1 MFLGIKRH
9 EEEVAQNK
17 QRTLFYFLE
26 FRLNY
31 PLGFCHLQ
39 CFQKLRGVCI
49 ESVNAGLACLIPQ
62 CGAQETLPST
72 GRPGDEEVLRLSDE
86 LQRGQPFHLVS
97 VKPTAMQWSFMRFV
111 SSRDTALRSFSAR
124 TGAVFS
130 FVFIFKLLDMFVFEK
145 YSCPRIFLWHG
156 SFGSPVSVPQ
166 SSADGRNPASSP
178 FSGKPSTSWYL

>member
-9 EEEVAQNK
+9 EEEVLQNK
-17 QRTLFYFLE
+17 QQTPFYFPE
-26 FRLNY
+26 FRLNC
-31 PLGFCHLQ
+31 PLGLCHLQ
-39 CFQKLRGVCI
+39 CPQKLRGVCL
-49 ESVNAGLACLIPQ
+49 ESANAGLTCLIPQ

-97 VKPTAMQWSFMRFV
+97 VKPAAMQWSFMRFV

-145 YSCPRIFLWHG
+145 YSRPRIFLWHG

-166 SSADGRNPASSP
+166 SFADGRNPASSP

>member
-97 VKPTAMQWSFMRFV
+97 VKPAAM
-111 SSRDTALRSFSAR
+111 
-124 TGAVFS
+124 
-130 FVFIFKLLDMFVFEK
+130 
-145 YSCPRIFLWHG
+145 
-156 SFGSPVSVPQ
+156 
-166 SSADGRNPASSP
+166 
-178 FSGKPSTSWYL
+178 